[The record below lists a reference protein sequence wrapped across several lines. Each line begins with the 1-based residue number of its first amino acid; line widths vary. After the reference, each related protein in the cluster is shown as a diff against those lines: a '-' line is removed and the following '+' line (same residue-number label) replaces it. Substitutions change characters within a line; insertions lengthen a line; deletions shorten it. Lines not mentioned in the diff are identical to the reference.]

1 MATNKNAIIRY
12 RTLDRCFRNP
22 GRMYFF
28 EDLLEECNAA
38 LRDYDPSSEGIART
52 QLFKDIKFME
62 DAQGYDVSL
71 LRLHHGRKVYYRY
84 EDINF
89 SINNQPLNETEAQQL
104 KESLITLSRFSG
116 MPQFEWVDE
125 IKVRLEQNF
134 NLTSQKKVM
143 SFEENPDLEG
153 QNHIGD
159 IYNAIVNEKVLVV
172 KYQPFKWDTST
183 DLEIHPYHL
192 KQYNNRWFLIGWDA
206 KNGYLA
212 NIALDRIEE
221 LTESSVEYIRND
233 DIDFEDYFYDVVG
246 VSVPFEGEPEKVV
259 LKIEKSLWPYIKTKP
274 IHGSQIR
281 IKEMEEERF
290 EYVRLKLFVNYELKS
305 LLLSHG
311 DRIEVLEPMHLRDS
325 IKRVINRQ
333 YRNYNKSTE

>member
-12 RTLDRCFRNP
+12 RTLNKCFRNP

-38 LRDYDPSSEGIART
+38 LRDFDPTSEGIART

-62 DAQGYDVSL
+62 DVQGYDVSL
-71 LRLHHGRKVYYRY
+71 LRLKYGRKIYYRY

-143 SFEENPDLEG
+143 SFEENVDLEG
-153 QNHIGD
+153 RNFISD
-159 IYNAIVNEKVLVV
+159 IYNAIVNDKVLMV

-183 DLEIHPYHL
+183 ELEVHPYHL
-192 KQYNNRWFLIGWDA
+192 KQFNNRWFLIAWDA

-221 LTESSVEYIRND
+221 LKESSIAFIPNE
-233 DIDFEDYFYDVVG
+233 DIDFEDYFYDVIG
-246 VSVPFEGEPEKVV
+246 VSVPSVGKPEKVV

-281 IKEMEEERF
+281 IKDMESDQY
-290 EYVRLKLFVNYELKS
+290 EYIKLKLFVNYEFKS

-311 DRIEVLEPMHLRDS
+311 DRVEVLEPLHLRDS
-325 IKRVINRQ
+325 IKRVINTQ
-333 YRNYNKSTE
+333 YENYNSSAE

>member
-12 RTLDRCFRNP
+12 HVLDRCFRNP

-28 EDLLEECNAA
+28 ADLLEECNAA
-38 LRDYDPSSEGIART
+38 LKDFDPISEGIART

-62 DAQGYDVSL
+62 DSQGYDVSL
-71 LRLHHGRKVYYRY
+71 LRLRYGRKVYYRY
-84 EDINF
+84 EDLNF

-125 IKVRLEQNF
+125 IMGRLEQNF

-153 QNHIGD
+153 RNHIGD
-159 IYNAIVNEKVLVV
+159 IYNAIVNEKVLIV

-183 DLEIHPYHL
+183 DLEVHPYHL
-192 KQYNNRWFLIGWDA
+192 KQYNNRWFLIAWDA
-206 KNGYLA
+206 KNEYLA

-221 LTESSVEYIRND
+221 LTESSVEYIPNN
-233 DIDFEDYFYDVVG
+233 DIDFEDYFYDVIG
-246 VSVPFEGEPEKVV
+246 VSVPSNGKPEKVV

-281 IKEMEEERF
+281 IKDMESDQ
-290 EYVRLKLFVNYELKS
+290 YKYIKLKLFVNYELKS

-311 DRIEVLEPMHLRDS
+311 DRIEVLEPKHLRDS
-325 IKRVINRQ
+325 LKRVINRQ
-333 YRNYNKSTE
+333 YKNYNHSAE